1 MKKTA
6 IITAEIL
13 HNGGVIAYP
22 TEGVFGLGCLPSK
35 ELAIKRVLTI
45 KNRDA
50 SKGLILIASDAK
62 QLDPW
67 IKLPDKTFLPE
78 PIEQYPITWIVP
90 FSKKISK
97 LVTGKNEGIAIRL
110 TTNPIVRSICSRV
123 ESAIISTSANLSGQ
137 PVVKNQTELKK
148 KFEDLVDFIVPGNC
162 GPASGPS
169 EIRNLMTGQILRN
182 GKKINND

>member
-6 IITAEIL
+6 NIAAEIL
-13 HNGGVIAYP
+13 RNGGVIAYP
-22 TEGVFGLGCLPSK
+22 TEGVFGLGCLPSE
-35 ELAIKRVLTI
+35 ELAIKRILTI
-45 KNRDA
+45 KNRDE

-67 IKLPDKTFLPE
+67 IKLPNKTLLPK
-78 PIEQYPITWIVP
+78 PIEHCPITWIVP

-97 LVTGKNEGIAIRL
+97 LVTGKNEGVAIRL

-137 PVVKNQTELKK
+137 PIVKSQTELKE
-148 KFEDLVDFIVPGNC
+148 KFVNLVDFIVPGNC
-162 GPASGPS
+162 GQASGPS
-169 EIRNLMTGQILRN
+169 EIRNLMTGKILRN
-182 GKKINND
+182 GKK